1 MTQSIYE
8 EISLGTLSDEE
19 IKKLCTNGS
28 IITENFIDKNI
39 KQACYELR
47 ASNIYYDLANENK
60 KYVLNNE
67 EYILLKPKQLIV
79 IITMESLDLPDN
91 ILGRIL
97 TKGTLFS
104 IGLLPVNT
112 YADPG
117 FSGKLGI
124 IFNNLSNNYIK
135 IIPGQSIAKI
145 EFSRLQKQVAKKY
158 NGQHGYQTEIWPV
171 KNDLILTPDEIKKD
185 NRISHIPDEIELSYG
200 KEIGNLVRRI
210 FVFEKHLIFASVLYL
225 LFSVLLIG
233 AMLSKGANAES
244 IISPVTGVILG
255 VLSNIIFG
263 FGMYIITN
271 LKGRK

>member
-1 MTQSIYE
+1 MNQSIDE
-8 EISLGTLSDEE
+8 DFSLGTLSDEE
-19 IKKLCTNGS
+19 IKELCTNGN
-28 IITENFIDKNI
+28 IITENFIDNNI

-47 ASNIYYDLANENK
+47 ASNIYYDLANGNK
-60 KYVLNNE
+60 KYVLNDG
-67 EYILLKPKQLIV
+67 EYILLKPKQPIV

-91 ILGRIL
+91 VLGRIL
-97 TKGTLFS
+97 TKGMLFS

-117 FSGKLGI
+117 FIGKLGI
-124 IFNNLSNNYIK
+124 VFNNVSNNYIK

-145 EFSRLQKQVAKKY
+145 EFSRLQKKVARDY
-158 NGQHGYQTEIWPV
+158 SGQHGYQTEIWPI

-185 NRISHIPDEIELSYG
+185 NRINNSVDEIELSYG

-210 FVFEKHLIFASVLYL
+210 FVFERYLILASVAYL
-225 LFSVLLIG
+225 LFSIILIA

-255 VLSNIIFG
+255 VLANIIFG
-263 FGMYIITN
+263 FGMNTITN